1 MQRPSITDYVGT
13 ILNRAENY
21 HRIKHKDKRFEIK
34 IYEVLG
40 LPPWIILNRAEYY
53 YQIKHKTKLFEI
65 KTYEVL
71 GLPQWIIFHPSTDL
85 RNVGMAVNLVA
96 RLHGPIGAFKTAKSA
111 WKYCGVEGAD
121 LGFGTRQE
129 LKPFMTRPRVRACVC
144 MGAYARASAR
154 TCVLV

>member
-1 MQRPSITDYVGT
+1 MMGQSKKT
-13 ILNRAENY
+13 
-21 HRIKHKDKRFEIK
+21 
-34 IYEVLG
+34 
-40 LPPWIILNRAEYY
+40 
-53 YQIKHKTKLFEI
+53 TKLFEI
-65 KTYEVL
+65 KTNEVL
-71 GLPQWIIFHPSTDL
+71 GLPQWIIFHPSRDL
-85 RNVGMAVNLVA
+85 RKVGMAVNLVA